1 MVNELKRKFI
11 MTTMLVVTILLA
23 VFLASVNIINDAVTR
38 NESRSRLNQ
47 IVEQN
52 LRAVPGSGA
61 GGMRGPEEIPDDR
74 GRGFGA
80 YFIVRVDAAGTVT
93 FSDLTHASDLEFDQ
107 MIALINK
114 ADVAFAP
121 EATGETEVEPA
132 QVSLGEALP
141 PEGEGRPGNEP
152 PSGPGEKPGKE
163 PAGETLSDGEA
174 AIRLQEER
182 GSVDGYLYYASQD
195 PDGSVSYA
203 FLDISQETASLIRIG
218 LITVMLGVALW
229 LLILVLVVF
238 LSKKAIAPIAENMEK
253 QRLFITN
260 AGHEFKTPLSVI
272 VSNVDVQELHG
283 GKTKWL
289 DNIRAQALRLSEL
302 TKQML
307 TLAKMDESGTFAF
320 TSTTFDASQIL
331 EDTIGVFRESASLR
345 GIRIQTRIEAGVQM
359 HFPKD
364 QYQQL
369 LELMLDNAVKYGKEN
384 GFLSVALSAE
394 RKMVQLTF
402 RNDCDMLPEAD
413 PDQLF
418 DRFYRPDSSRSRN
431 TGGSGIGLAVVRAI
445 AQQGG
450 GSAQAKYLPDQI
462 IEFVIELPK
471 KL

>member
-1 MVNELKRKFI
+1 MNNPLKAKWQS
-11 MTTMLVVTILLA
+11 L
-23 VFLASVNIINDAVTR
+23 S
-38 NESRSRLNQ
+38 
-47 IVEQN
+47 
-52 LRAVPGSGA
+52 
-61 GGMRGPEEIPDDR
+61 
-74 GRGFGA
+74 
-80 YFIVRVDAAGTVT
+80 
-93 FSDLTHASDLEFDQ
+93 
-107 MIALINK
+107 K
-114 ADVAFAP
+114 
-121 EATGETEVEPA
+121 PA
-132 QVSLGEALP
+132 QASLGEALP
-141 PEGEGRPGNEP
+141 LEGEGRPWNEP

-218 LITVMLGVALW
+218 LITAMLGVALW

-289 DNIRAQALRLSEL
+289 DNIRAQALRLSDL

>member
-1 MVNELKRKFI
+1 MVNELKKKFI

-141 PEGEGRPGNEP
+141 PEGEGRPVNEP

-402 RNDCDMLPEAD
+402 QNDCDMLPEAD

>member
-1 MVNELKRKFI
+1 MVNELKKKFI

-80 YFIVRVDAAGTVT
+80 YFIARVDAAGTVT

-121 EATGETEVEPA
+121 EATGETEAEPA
-132 QVSLGEALP
+132 QASLGEALP

-218 LITVMLGVALW
+218 LITAMLGVALW

-289 DNIRAQALRLSEL
+289 DNIRTQALRLSEL

>member
-80 YFIVRVDAAGTVT
+80 YFIARVDAAGTVT

-121 EATGETEVEPA
+121 EATGETEAEPA
-132 QVSLGEALP
+132 QASLGEALP
-141 PEGEGRPGNEP
+141 LEGEGRPGNEP

-218 LITVMLGVALW
+218 LITAMLGVALW

-462 IEFVIELPK
+462 IEFVIELPR

>member
-141 PEGEGRPGNEP
+141 PEGEGRPVNEP

-402 RNDCDMLPEAD
+402 QNDCDMLPEAD